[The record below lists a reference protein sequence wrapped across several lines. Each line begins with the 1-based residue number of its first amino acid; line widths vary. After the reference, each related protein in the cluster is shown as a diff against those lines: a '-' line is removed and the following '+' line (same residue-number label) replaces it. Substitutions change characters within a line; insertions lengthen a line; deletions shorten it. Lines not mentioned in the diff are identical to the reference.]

1 VKTWKRIRLGVKQYM
16 SGGNHLYRIIS
27 TTTTTSKDNK
37 NNTLAQSSS
46 SNHEATLSTKTTNNN
61 NNNNNTN
68 NNEDKSQKMIKINH
82 LAVILSE
89 DAIRDLQC
97 SHDSSS
103 SVITTLQ
110 NWIQW
115 CSLFSHQDD
124 DDSHVKFVLNSQKTN
139 NNNSSSSSSSDV
151 NGDELG
157 EVYCFNGVQNLS
169 FYDVNGSLRQQFS
182 LLNKELVKKS
192 DNDNVTIHASSP
204 MEQDFEAVPYIDFQ
218 SSSIRKRSATMT
230 TDDDDDD
237 HTRVIKRFRLLNY
250 ESCGRPFVTR
260 VAHELITDNALKR
273 QVLKQE
279 EEMQNQGKFGVN
291 HEKKKLAS
299 NKKQNKQSISNT
311 IVKQKKAEEEEQ
323 RKHKRREHNSNHMK
337 ESQLWLVLSEDDQ
350 RERLELNSI
359 VEKRMKEAKEDL
371 FPEPELLLV
380 FSPKVCCLHGFS
392 PIHLRYTQII
402 HVEESI
408 THFSYDSFVRCLLQF
423 AGCEQRYGV

>member
-27 TTTTTSKDNK
+27 TTTTTSKDNNN

-46 SNHEATLSTKTTNNN
+46 SNHEATLSTKTINNKN
-61 NNNNNTN
+61 KN
-68 NNEDKSQKMIKINH
+68 NNEEKSQKMIKINH

-124 DDSHVKFVLNSQKTN
+124 DGSNVKFVLNSQKTN
-139 NNNSSSSSSSDV
+139 NSSSDV
-151 NGDELG
+151 NGDEQ

-192 DNDNVTIHASSP
+192 DNNNVTIHASSP
-204 MEQDFEAVPYIDFQ
+204 MEQDFEVVPYIDFQ

-273 QVLKQE
+273 QQQRQVLKQE

-291 HEKKKLAS
+291 HEKRLVS

-323 RKHKRREHNSNHMK
+323 RKHKRRENNSNHMK